1 VPIRP
6 DRFPKEESAM
16 KSPMKSPT
24 KFLVMLLA
32 LALLVPAA
40 PADAQMLMN
49 GAGAT
54 FPYPIYSKWFEE
66 YIKVDPEVRFN
77 YQSIG
82 SGGGIRQIT
91 ERTVD
96 FGASDGPMTDEQLQ
110 KAPGP
115 LLHIP
120 TVLGAVVATYN
131 LPGNPQLAFTG
142 PVLADV
148 FLGKITRWNDD
159 RIKALNPSAS
169 LPDQPIVVVHRSDG
183 SGTTYIWVD
192 YLCKISPDWEK
203 AVGRGTSVKWPV
215 GLGGKGNE
223 GVAGQVKNAPGA
235 LGYVEL
241 AYAVTNKLPTARIQN
256 QAGKLIEPTIESTTA
271 AAAAAAKSMPADF
284 RVSLT
289 NPNGADAY
297 PIASFTWLLVY
308 KDQPNEARGKALAR
322 FLWWAIHDGQRHP
335 AALLYAPLPAPV
347 VKQIEATLRQITYS
361 GKPIL
366 AAK

>member
-1 VPIRP
+1 MRRWLILLGMTVTI
-6 DRFPKEESAM
+6 AA
-16 KSPMKSPT
+16 
-24 KFLVMLLA
+24 LV
-32 LALLVPAA
+32 A
-40 PADAQMLMN
+40 PAPAQMLMN

-66 YIKVDPEVRFN
+66 YTKVDHEVRFN

-96 FGASDGPMTDEQLQ
+96 FGASDGPMTDDQLR
-110 KAPGP
+110 KAPAE
-115 LLHIP
+115 LFHIP

-131 LPGNPQLAFTG
+131 LPGSPKLRFTG
-142 PVLADV
+142 DVLADM
-148 FLGKITRWNDD
+148 FLGKITKWDD
-159 RIKALNPSAS
+159 ERIKALNPSVT
-169 LPDQPIVVVHRSDG
+169 LPSQSIVVVHRSDG

-192 YLCKISPDWEK
+192 YLSKVSKAWEQK
-203 AVGRGTSVKWPV
+203 VGRGTSVNWPV

-241 AYAVTNKLPTARIQN
+241 AYAITNKLPAAAVKN
-256 QAGKLIEPTIESTTA
+256 QAGQFVEATIESTTA
-271 AAAAAAKSMPADF
+271 AGAGAAANMPGDF

-289 NPNGADAY
+289 NPPGDHVY

-308 KDQPNEARGKALAR
+308 RDQPNEAKGKALVK
-322 FLWWAIHDGQRHP
+322 FLWWAIHDGQKYP
-335 AALLYAPLPAPV
+335 GILLYAPLPAPV
-347 VKQIEATLRQITYS
+347 VKQLEAKIKQITFS
-361 GKPIL
+361 GRPLL
-366 AAK
+366 AAQ